1 MKLINLFIER
11 LSVKKHLLPACLILF
26 MFIPPAFSQSV
37 NALFLKDGSQVLGLV
52 MGLDSIG
59 GVKIQTTDGSMLSYR
74 TDDIDKII
82 WSYKQREPG
91 PGDIYRYADVFRW
104 KYNNMELSD
113 RNFEKYFDVVLYH
126 DYIVGS
132 NQFNIGGAGLVF
144 GVASTMMA
152 GLSFDPSS
160 RRQSKAFYAYAC
172 SAGVLYCIGGIFT
185 HKGIKRLNNVV
196 KTFNSHEA
204 DYVSSNSS
212 SALDAI
218 KLSPSMLLTDRNDLA
233 FGASVSVSF

>member
-1 MKLINLFIER
+1 MFFFTER
-11 LSVKKHLLPACLILF
+11 LLDRKHLLPVCLFLWF
-26 MFIPPAFSQSV
+26 FISPAFSQSV
-37 NALFLKDGSQVLGLV
+37 NALFLKDGSKVLGLV

-74 TDDIDKII
+74 TDDIDNII
-82 WSYKQREPG
+82 WSYKQKQPG
-91 PGDIYRYADVFRW
+91 PGDIYRYADQFRW
-104 KYNNMELSD
+104 KYNGLELSD
-113 RNFEKYFDVVLYH
+113 KNYEKYFDVVMYH
-126 DYIVGS
+126 DYVVGS

-152 GLSFDPSS
+152 ALSFDPSS
-160 RRQSKAFYAYAC
+160 RRQSKTFYAYAC

-185 HKGIKRLNNVV
+185 HKGIKRLNNIV

-212 SALDAI
+212 TLMDAI
-218 KLSPSMLLTDRNDLA
+218 MLSPSIMLTGQNDLA
-233 FGASVSVSF
+233 LGASVSVSF

>member
-1 MKLINLFIER
+1 MFFFTER
-11 LSVKKHLLPACLILF
+11 LLDRKHLLPVCLFLWF
-26 MFIPPAFSQSV
+26 FISPAFSQSV
-37 NALFLKDGSQVLGLV
+37 NALFLKDGSKVLGLV

-74 TDDIDKII
+74 TDDIDNII
-82 WSYKQREPG
+82 WSYKQKEPG

-113 RNFEKYFDVVLYH
+113 RNYEKYFDVVMYH
-126 DYIVGS
+126 DYVVGS

-152 GLSFDPSS
+152 ALSFDPSS
-160 RRQSKAFYAYAC
+160 RRQSKTFYAYAC

-185 HKGIKRLNNVV
+185 HKGIKRLNNIV

-212 SALDAI
+212 TLMDAI
-218 KLSPSMLLTDRNDLA
+218 MLSPSIMLTDQNDLA
-233 FGASVSVSF
+233 LGASVSVSF

>member
-1 MKLINLFIER
+1 MKTIRLFVV
-11 LSVKKHLLPACLILF
+11 SVCILQLG
-26 MFIPPAFSQSV
+26 FISQAFSQSV
-37 NALFLKDGSQVLGLV
+37 NALFLKDGSKVLGLV

-74 TDDIDKII
+74 TDDIDNII
-82 WSYKQREPG
+82 WSYKQKEPG

-113 RNFEKYFDVVLYH
+113 RNYEKYFDVVMYH
-126 DYIVGS
+126 DYVVGS

-152 GLSFDPSS
+152 ALSFDPSS
-160 RRQSKAFYAYAC
+160 RRQSKTFYAYAC

-185 HKGIKRLNNVV
+185 HKGIKRLNNIV

-212 SALDAI
+212 TLMDAI
-218 KLSPSMLLTDRNDLA
+218 MLSPSLMLTDQNDLA
-233 FGASVSVSF
+233 LGASVSVSF

>member
-1 MKLINLFIER
+1 MFFFTER
-11 LSVKKHLLPACLILF
+11 LLDRKHLLPVCLFLWF
-26 MFIPPAFSQSV
+26 FISPAFSQSV
-37 NALFLKDGSQVLGLV
+37 NALFLKDGSKVLGLV

-74 TDDIDKII
+74 TDDIDNII
-82 WSYKQREPG
+82 WSYKQKEPG
-91 PGDIYRYADVFRW
+91 PGDIYRYADQFRW

-113 RNFEKYFDVVLYH
+113 RNYEKYFDVVMYH
-126 DYIVGS
+126 DYVVGS

-152 GLSFDPSS
+152 ALSFDPSS
-160 RRQSKAFYAYAC
+160 RRQSKTFYAYAC

-185 HKGIKRLNNVV
+185 HKGIKRLNNIV

-212 SALDAI
+212 TLMDAI
-218 KLSPSMLLTDRNDLA
+218 MLSPSIMLTGQNDLA
-233 FGASVSVSF
+233 LGASVSVSF

>member
-1 MKLINLFIER
+1 MFFFTER
-11 LSVKKHLLPACLILF
+11 LLDRKHLLPVCLFLWF
-26 MFIPPAFSQSV
+26 FISPAFSQSV
-37 NALFLKDGSQVLGLV
+37 NALFLKDGSKVLGLV

-74 TDDIDKII
+74 TDDIDNII
-82 WSYKQREPG
+82 WSYKQKEPG
-91 PGDIYRYADVFRW
+91 PGDIYRYADQFRW

-113 RNFEKYFDVVLYH
+113 RNYEKYFDVVMYH
-126 DYIVGS
+126 DYVVGS

-152 GLSFDPSS
+152 ALSFDPSS
-160 RRQSKAFYAYAC
+160 RRQSKTFYAYAC

-185 HKGIKRLNNVV
+185 HKGIKRLNNIV

-212 SALDAI
+212 TLMDAI
-218 KLSPSMLLTDRNDLA
+218 MLSPSIMLTDQNDLA
-233 FGASVSVSF
+233 LGASVSVSF

>member
-1 MKLINLFIER
+1 MFFFTER
-11 LSVKKHLLPACLILF
+11 LLDRKHLLPVCLFLWF
-26 MFIPPAFSQSV
+26 FISPAFSQSV
-37 NALFLKDGSQVLGLV
+37 NALFLKDGSKVLGLV

-74 TDDIDKII
+74 TDDIDNII
-82 WSYKQREPG
+82 WSYKQKEPG

-113 RNFEKYFDVVLYH
+113 RNYEKYFDVVMYH

-152 GLSFDPSS
+152 ALSFDPSS
-160 RRQSKAFYAYAC
+160 RRQSKTFYAYAC

-185 HKGIKRLNNVV
+185 HKGIKRLNNIV

-212 SALDAI
+212 TLMDAI
-218 KLSPSMLLTDRNDLA
+218 MLSPSIMLTDQNDLA
-233 FGASVSVSF
+233 LGASVSVSF